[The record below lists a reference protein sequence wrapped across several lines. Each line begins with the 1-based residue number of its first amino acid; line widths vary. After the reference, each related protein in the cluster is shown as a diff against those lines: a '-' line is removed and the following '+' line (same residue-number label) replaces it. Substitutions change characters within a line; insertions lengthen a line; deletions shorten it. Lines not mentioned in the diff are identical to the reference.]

1 MPHCNR
7 VTYPLSSAIFL
18 GTTLGSGG
26 QWPTG
31 GVKPGSVT
39 GLRDVIAGL
48 LCDRLLMLRKEC

>member
-7 VTYPLSSAIFL
+7 VTYPLSSAIFS
-18 GTTLGSGG
+18 GTTPGGGG

-31 GVKPGSVT
+31 GGKPGSVT

-48 LCDRLLMLRKEC
+48 FRDRLLMLRKEC